1 MKKVYVIH
9 GIHDGVLAVCSN
21 IKRAYEVMTDYNSN
35 SNYGWQ
41 YEIKSYSQV
50 TKMFKQ
56 GYYEVRNG
64 DCRVEM
70 FYLNN
75 Y

>member
-1 MKKVYVIH
+1 MKKVYVVH

-35 SNYGWQ
+35 STE
-41 YEIKSYSQV
+41 YEIQSYSKI
-50 TKMFKQ
+50 TKMFNQ

-64 DCRVEM
+64 DCRIEM
-70 FYLNN
+70 LYLNH